1 MSLTNAVGGA
11 LFARDFLENSVQ
23 RMPEWT
29 DLKEAA
35 LDRLAA
41 DLREIFAGFP
51 VSGAPNEA
59 QTEDDLIWPVLE
71 RLGWTEHIR
80 QQALSRRM
88 TPDGLLFADAAA
100 KAQANSVHD
109 PAGRYGLGLALAELK
124 RWQAPLDR
132 RAAGEATPATQ
143 LLGYLD
149 RAAVATGGKL
159 RWGILTNGKL
169 WRLYWSGAQSVS
181 EQFFEIDLAA
191 ALGVTGLDEGL
202 FGAVADEKRE
212 QAQRRLLRLFLL
224 MFRRESFLP
233 GPEGWDTFHRRAIDE
248 GRRYEAKLA
257 EDLSGLVF
265 DEVFPMLA
273 RAVAREASPDTPLS
287 EIRDA
292 ALILLYRLMFLL
304 YAEDRGLL
312 PVGDSRY
319 RPFALRRLRDE
330 IGRLKNEGA
339 EFSGLATGYWGM
351 IDDLCRVI
359 DRGDASV
366 GLPPYNGGL
375 FDAGRAPLLATV
387 RLRNDDIAGV
397 IDRLCFLHGPDTR
410 YYINFRDL
418 SVQQLGSIYE
428 RLLEYE
434 LAREADGG
442 LAVRPGVFAR
452 KLSGS
457 YYTPDDLV
465 GLIVRET
472 VGPLAEARREAFR
485 EAAEAGARPAELRR
499 LDPAERLLE
508 LKVCD
513 PAMGSGHFLV
523 NLADWLADRVLMA
536 MADAATLAEGYTSPL
551 AVRIEGVRN
560 TVLAN
565 AKANQWKV
573 DGARLDD
580 RHIVKRMV
588 LKRCI
593 YGVDK
598 NPMAVELAK
607 LSLWL
612 HSFTVGAPLSF
623 LDHHLR
629 CGDSLF
635 GVSVRTGMDRAKAH
649 GAGPLLNGP
658 AQAVL
663 AAANAMQAVEA
674 LADAE
679 IAEVEQSAQAWADAE
694 AGTAPLD
701 RFLSLIH
708 AFDWLDV
715 RGKEDKAAL
724 HAFFDGRFGDPL
736 AMAQGLAA
744 PANGGP
750 EAERFAV
757 LLERARKLAAAERF
771 LNWQVSFPGVWEHL
785 ANSRPEGGFDAV
797 IGNPPWERMKLQQ
810 VEWFAERRPEIALA
824 PRASDRRRMIGALR
838 KTGDP
843 LTADYDAARERAEAA
858 ARMAR
863 EGGDYPL
870 LSSGDMNLY
879 SLFVE
884 RAMALAKPDG
894 MVGLLVPSGIA
905 ADKIAAPFF
914 RSVATEGR
922 LQAFYDFENRRT
934 NGRKRRERDEAALF
948 FPDVH
953 ASFKF
958 CVFVASPSSVGK
970 AAQYAVFLHDTAALA
985 DSDRRFVLT
994 AEDFACV
1001 NPNTGTAPVFRSRR
1015 DAELTTAIYGRLPVL
1030 ADRSSGGEVKA
1041 WPVKYLRMFDM
1052 ANDSGLFRTRAEL
1065 EEKEGAWPVG
1075 GNRFDSPSGAW
1086 VSLYE
1091 GKMVQA
1097 FDHRAADISVN
1108 PENLFRT
1115 GQPDNMKIEAKADP
1129 GRLPEPRYWVLDD
1142 AERWEWP
1149 DPWVVSFKDITAST
1163 NMRTMIAAIIPRVG
1177 AGHTLP
1183 LLPITEHESD
1193 RVLLA
1198 CVVAANLNAVVF
1210 DYVARQKVPT
1220 THLTLYVLE
1229 QLPVVPPERYEAA
1242 RFGPKT
1248 AAEIVREAVLEL
1260 TYTAHDM
1267 APFAR
1272 DMGHVDEAG
1281 EVLPPFRWEP
1291 DRRLM
1296 LRAKLDALYF
1306 HLYGVIDLYSR
1317 DAGRIAQGRDD
1328 ISYIYSTFPIVERQ
1342 ERRAWGG
1349 YRSRDLCLAW
1359 TNALAAGEPD
1369 AGIAP

>member
-1 MSLTNAVGGA
+1 MSLANAVGGT
-11 LFARDFLENSVQ
+11 LFARNFLEESVEE
-23 RMPEWT
+23 MPEWKAL
-29 DLKEAA
+29 DEAE

-41 DLREIFAGFP
+41 ELRKVFAAFP
-51 VSGAPNEA
+51 VADRPHEA

-80 QQALSRRM
+80 QQPLTPRM

-100 KAQANSVHD
+100 KAQANKAHD
-109 PAGRYGLGLALAELK
+109 PGARYGLGLALAELK

-132 RAAGEATPATQ
+132 RDAGAATPATQ

-169 WRLYWSGAQSVS
+169 WRLYWSGAQSMS

-191 ALGVTGLDEGL
+191 ALGVTGLDDGL
-202 FGAVADEKRE
+202 FGAAAADGEREKAE
-212 QAQRRLLRLFLL
+212 RRLLRLFFLV
-224 MFRRESFLP
+224 FRREAFLP
-233 GPEGWDTFHRRAIDE
+233 GLEGWDTFHRRAIDE

-257 EDLSGLVF
+257 GDLSGLVF
-265 DEVFPMLA
+265 DEVFPRLVQ
-273 RAVAREASPDTPLS
+273 AVAREAPETPSS
-287 EIRDA
+287 EIRNA
-292 ALILLYRLMFLL
+292 ALVLLYRLMFLL

-312 PVGDSRY
+312 PVADPRY
-319 RPFALRRLRDE
+319 GPFALRGLRDE
-330 IGRLKNEGA
+330 VRRQKDAGA
-339 EFSGLATGYWGM
+339 LFSTRAANYWGV
-351 IDDLCRVI
+351 IDELCRAI
-359 DRGDASV
+359 DEGDDSV
-366 GLPPYNGGL
+366 GLPPYDGGL
-375 FDAGRAPLLATV
+375 FEAGQTPLLAGI
-387 RLRNDDIAGV
+387 RLSNEDVAHI
-397 IDRLCFLHGPDTR
+397 IDRLCFLRGPGDR
-410 YYINFRDL
+410 YYVNFRDL

-434 LAREADGG
+434 LAREEDGSVT
-442 LAVRPGVFAR
+442 VRPGMFAR

-472 VGPLAEARREAFR
+472 VGPLADARRQAFR

-499 LDPAERLLE
+499 LDPAERMLE
-508 LKVCD
+508 LKICD

-523 NLADWLADRVLMA
+523 NLVDWLADRVLVEMA
-536 MADAATLAEGYTSPL
+536 EAAALAEGYVSPL
-551 AVRIEGVRN
+551 AARIEEVRS

-565 AKANQWKV
+565 AKANKWQV
-573 DGARLDD
+573 DRARLDD

-635 GVSVRTGMDRAKAH
+635 GLSVRAGMDRAKAH
-649 GAGPLLNGP
+649 GAGPLLNAP

-663 AAANAMQAVEA
+663 AAANAVQAVEA

-679 IAEVEQSAQAWADAE
+679 LAEVERSAEEWADAE
-694 AGTAPLD
+694 AKTRPLD

-708 AFDWLDV
+708 AFDWLDI
-715 RGKEDKAAL
+715 RGREDKAAL
-724 HAFFDGRFGDPL
+724 HAFFDGQFGDPL
-736 AMAQGLAA
+736 EIAQGLEV
-744 PANGGP
+744 PGNGTE
-750 EAERFAV
+750 EAGRFAA
-757 LLERARKLAAAERF
+757 LLERARALAAEERF
-771 LNWQVSFPGVWEHL
+771 LNWQVSFPGVWERL
-785 ANSRPEGGFDAV
+785 ANDRAHGGFDAV
-797 IGNPPWERMKLQQ
+797 IGNPPWEWMNLEQI
-810 VEWFAERRPEIALA
+810 EWFAERRPEIAHA
-824 PRASDRRRMIGALR
+824 ERDADRRRMIAAL
-838 KTGDP
+838 GEAEDP
-843 LTADYDAARERAEAA
+843 LAAEYSAARERAAA
-858 ARMAR
+858 AMRIAR
-863 EGGDYPL
+863 KGGDYPL
-870 LSSGDMNLY
+870 LSSGHMNFY

-884 RAMALAKPDG
+884 RAMALVKPDG

-905 ADKIAAPFF
+905 SDKTAARFF
-914 RSVATEGR
+914 RGVATEGR
-922 LQAFYDFENRRT
+922 LRALYDFENRRT
-934 NGRKRRERDEAALF
+934 RHKMQPF
-948 FPDVH
+948 FPDVD
-953 ASFKF
+953 SRFKF
-958 CVFVASPSSVGK
+958 CVFIASPSPF
-970 AAQYAVFLHDTAALA
+970 AVDTQCAFFLQDVSELS
-985 DSDRRFVLT
+985 DSERRFSLG
-994 AEDFACV
+994 AADFAQV
-1001 NPNTGTAPVFRSRR
+1001 NPNTGTAPIFRSRR

-1030 ADRSSGGEVKA
+1030 ADRSRDEERKV
-1041 WPVKYLRMFDM
+1041 WPVKYMQMLNMTT
-1052 ANDSGLFRTRAEL
+1052 DSGLFRTRTEL
-1065 EEKEGAWPVG
+1065 GEKEGAWPVG
-1075 GNRFDSPSGAW
+1075 GNRFESPSGAW
-1086 VSLYE
+1086 VPLYE

-1097 FDHRAADISVN
+1097 FDHRAADITVN

-1115 GQPDNMKIEAKADP
+1115 GQPGNIGTTEKAGPD
-1129 GRLPEPRYWVLDD
+1129 RLPEPRYWVLDD
-1142 AERWEWP
+1142 PERWEWP

-1163 NMRTMIAAIIPRVG
+1163 NMRTMIAAILPRAG

-1183 LLPITEHESD
+1183 LLPIAEGVSN
-1193 RVLLA
+1193 RASMASFVS
-1198 CVVAANLNAVVF
+1198 ANLNAMVF

-1220 THLTLYVLE
+1220 THFTLYVLE
-1229 QLPVVPPERYEAA
+1229 QLPVVPPERYEEV

-1248 AAEIVREAVLEL
+1248 AGEIVREAVLEL

-1281 EVLPPFRWEP
+1281 EVLPPFRWDP

-1306 HLYGVIDLYSR
+1306 HLYGIT
-1317 DAGRIAQGRDD
+1317 GRDD

-1342 ERRAWGG
+1342 ERKAWAS

-1359 TNALAAGEPD
+1359 MNALDAGEPD
-1369 AGIAP
+1369 AEIGL

>member
-1 MSLTNAVGGA
+1 MALTNVGGA
-11 LFARDFLENSVQ
+11 LFARHFLEESIEE
-23 RMPEWT
+23 MPEWKAL
-29 DLKEAA
+29 DEAE

-41 DLREIFAGFP
+41 ELRKVFAAFP
-51 VSGAPNEA
+51 VADRPHEA

-80 QQALSRRM
+80 QQPLTPRM

-100 KAQANSVHD
+100 KAQAGRTLD
-109 PAGRYGLGLALAELK
+109 PAARYGLGLALAELK

-132 RAAGEATPATQ
+132 RDAGAATPATQ

-149 RAAVATGGKL
+149 RAAIATGGKL

-169 WRLYWSGAQSVS
+169 WRLYWSGAQSMS

-191 ALGVTGLDEGL
+191 ALGVTGLDDGL
-202 FGAVADEKRE
+202 FGAAADGEREKAE
-212 QAQRRLLRLFLL
+212 RRLLRLFFLV
-224 MFRRESFLP
+224 FRRDSFLP
-233 GPEGWDTFHRRAIDE
+233 GPEGWDTFHRRALDE

-257 EDLSGLVF
+257 GDLSGLVF
-265 DEVFPMLA
+265 DEVFPRLA
-273 RAVAREASPDTPLS
+273 RAVAREAPEDTPLP

-292 ALILLYRLMFLL
+292 ALILLYRLIFVL

-312 PVGDSRY
+312 PLADRRY
-319 RPFALRRLRDE
+319 RPFALRGLRDE

-339 EFSGLATGYWGM
+339 EFSRIATSYWGL

-375 FDAGRAPLLATV
+375 FDAGRTPLLAAV
-387 RLRNDDIAGV
+387 RLRNDDIAEI
-397 IDRLCFLHGPDTR
+397 IDSLCFLRGPGDR

-434 LAREADGG
+434 LARQEGG
-442 LAVRPGVFAR
+442 VAVRPGMFAR

-472 VGPLAEARREAFR
+472 VGPLADARREAFR

-508 LKVCD
+508 LKICD

-523 NLADWLADRVLMA
+523 NLVDWLADRVLVEMA
-536 MADAATLAEGYTSPL
+536 EAAALAEGYVSPL
-551 AVRIEGVRN
+551 AARIEEVRR

-565 AKANQWKV
+565 AEANKWQV
-573 DGARLDD
+573 DRARLDD

-635 GVSVRTGMDRAKAH
+635 GLSVRAGMDRAKAH
-649 GAGPLLNGP
+649 GAGPLLNAP

-663 AAANAMQAVEA
+663 AAANAVQAVEA

-679 IAEVEQSAQAWADAE
+679 LAEVERSARTWADAE

-701 RFLSLIH
+701 RFLSLVH
-708 AFDWLDV
+708 AFDWLDI

-724 HAFFDGRFGDPL
+724 HAFFDGGFGDPL
-736 AMAQGLAA
+736 EIAQGRPV
-744 PANGGP
+744 PANGE
-750 EAERFAV
+750 EAGRFAA
-757 LLERARKLAAAERF
+757 LLERARTLAAEERF

-785 ANSRPEGGFDAV
+785 ANDRAHGGFDAV
-797 IGNPPWERMKLQQ
+797 IGNPPWEWMNLEQI
-810 VEWFAERRPEIALA
+810 EWFAERRPEIAHA
-824 PRASDRRRMIGALR
+824 ERDADRRRMIAAL
-838 KTGDP
+838 GEAEDP
-843 LTADYDAARERAEAA
+843 LAAEYSAARERAAA
-858 ARMAR
+858 AMRIAR
-863 EGGDYPL
+863 KGGDYPL
-870 LSSGDMNLY
+870 LSSGHMNFY

-884 RAMALAKPDG
+884 RAMALVKPDG

-905 ADKIAAPFF
+905 SDKTAARFF
-914 RSVATEGR
+914 RGVATEGR
-922 LQAFYDFENRRT
+922 LRALYDFENRRT
-934 NGRKRRERDEAALF
+934 RHKMQPF
-948 FPDVH
+948 FPDVD
-953 ASFKF
+953 SRFKF
-958 CVFVASPSSVGK
+958 CVFIASPSPF
-970 AAQYAVFLHDTAALA
+970 AVDTQCAFFLQDVSELS
-985 DSDRRFVLT
+985 DSERRFSLG
-994 AEDFACV
+994 AADFAQV
-1001 NPNTGTAPVFRSRR
+1001 NPNTGTAPIFRSRR

-1030 ADRSSGGEVKA
+1030 ADRSRDEERKV
-1041 WPVKYLRMFDM
+1041 WPVKYMQMLNMTT
-1052 ANDSGLFRTRAEL
+1052 DSGLFRTRTEL
-1065 EEKEGAWPVG
+1065 GEKEGAWPVG
-1075 GNRFDSPSGAW
+1075 GNRFESPSGAW
-1086 VSLYE
+1086 VPLYE

-1097 FDHRAADISVN
+1097 FDHRAADITVN

-1115 GQPDNMKIEAKADP
+1115 GQPGSIGTTEKAGPD
-1129 GRLPEPRYWVLDD
+1129 RLPEPRYWVLDD
-1142 AERWEWP
+1142 PERWEWP

-1163 NMRTMIAAIIPRVG
+1163 NMRTMIAAILPRAG

-1183 LLPITEHESD
+1183 LLPIAEGVSN
-1193 RVLLA
+1193 RASMASFVS
-1198 CVVAANLNAVVF
+1198 ANLNAMVF

-1220 THLTLYVLE
+1220 THFTLYVLE
-1229 QLPVVPPERYEAA
+1229 QLPVVPPERYEEV

-1248 AAEIVREAVLEL
+1248 AGEVVREAVLEL

-1281 EVLPPFRWEP
+1281 QVLPPFRWDP

-1306 HLYGVIDLYSR
+1306 RLYGVT
-1317 DAGRIAQGRDD
+1317 GRDD

-1342 ERRAWGG
+1342 ERKAWAR

-1359 TNALAAGEPD
+1359 MNALDAGEPD
-1369 AGIAP
+1369 AEINL

>member
-1 MSLTNAVGGA
+1 MALTNVGGA
-11 LFARDFLENSVQ
+11 LFARHFLEESIEE
-23 RMPEWT
+23 MPEWKAL
-29 DLKEAA
+29 DEAE

-41 DLREIFAGFP
+41 ELRKVFAAFP
-51 VSGAPNEA
+51 VADRPHEA

-80 QQALSRRM
+80 QQPLTPRM

-100 KAQANSVHD
+100 KAQANKAHD
-109 PAGRYGLGLALAELK
+109 PGARYGPRPCAGGTQALAG
-124 RWQAPLDR
+124 
-132 RAAGEATPATQ
+132 AAGPPRRRRRHARDPTARLSGPRRRRHRRQAA
-143 LLGYLD
+143 LGHPD
-149 RAAVATGGKL
+149 QRQAVAA
-159 RWGILTNGKL
+159 
-169 WRLYWSGAQSVS
+169 YWSGAQSMS

-191 ALGVTGLDEGL
+191 ALGVTGLDDGL
-202 FGAVADEKRE
+202 FGAAAADGEREKAE
-212 QAQRRLLRLFLL
+212 RRLLRLFFLV
-224 MFRRESFLP
+224 FRRDSFLP
-233 GPEGWDTFHRRAIDE
+233 GPEGWDTFHRRALDE

-257 EDLSGLVF
+257 GDLSGLVF
-265 DEVFPMLA
+265 DEVFPRLA
-273 RAVAREASPDTPLS
+273 RAVAREAPEDTPLP

-292 ALILLYRLMFLL
+292 ALILLYRLIFVL

-312 PVGDSRY
+312 PLADRRY
-319 RPFALRRLRDE
+319 RPFALRGLRDE

-339 EFSGLATGYWGM
+339 EFSGLATGYWGI

-375 FDAGRAPLLATV
+375 FDAGRTPLLAAV
-387 RLRNDDIAGV
+387 RLRNDDIAEI
-397 IDRLCFLHGPDTR
+397 IDSLCFLRGPGDR

-434 LAREADGG
+434 LAREAEGV
-442 LAVRPGVFAR
+442 AVRPGMFAR

-472 VGPLAEARREAFR
+472 VGPLADARRQAFS

-508 LKVCD
+508 LKICD

-523 NLADWLADRVLMA
+523 NLVDWLADRVLVEMA
-536 MADAATLAEGYTSPL
+536 EAAALAEGYVSPL
-551 AVRIEGVRN
+551 AARIEEVRR

-565 AKANQWKV
+565 AKANKWQV
-573 DGARLDD
+573 DRARLDD

-635 GVSVRTGMDRAKAH
+635 GLSVRAGMDRAKAH
-649 GAGPLLNGP
+649 GAGPLLNAP

-663 AAANAMQAVEA
+663 AAANAVQAVEA

-679 IAEVEQSAQAWADAE
+679 LAEVEQSAEEWADAE
-694 AGTAPLD
+694 AKTRPLD

-708 AFDWLDV
+708 AFDWLDI
-715 RGKEDKAAL
+715 RGKDDKAAL
-724 HAFFDGRFGDPL
+724 HAFFDGQFGDPL
-736 AMAQGLAA
+736 EIAQGLEV
-744 PANGGP
+744 PGNGTE
-750 EAERFAV
+750 EAGRFAA
-757 LLERARKLAAAERF
+757 LLERARALATEERF

-785 ANSRPEGGFDAV
+785 ANDRPEGGFDAV

-810 VEWFAERRPEIALA
+810 VEWFAGRRSEIAFA
-824 PRASDRRRMIGALR
+824 PHKADRERMIGELR
-838 KTGDP
+838 KSGDP
-843 LTADYDAARERAEAA
+843 LAAEYNAARERAEAA

-863 EGGDYPL
+863 NCGDYPL

-894 MVGLLVPSGIA
+894 AVGLLVPSGIA
-905 ADKIAAPFF
+905 SDKIAAPFF
-914 RSVATEGR
+914 RSVAAEGR
-922 LQAFYDFENRRT
+922 LKAFYDFENRRT
-934 NGRKRRERDEAALF
+934 RHKAQPF
-948 FPDVH
+948 FPDVD
-953 ASFKF
+953 SRFKF
-958 CVFVASPSSVGK
+958 CVFSASPSPHFSNVK
-970 AAQYAVFLHDTAALA
+970 CAFFLQDVSELN
-985 DSDRRFVLT
+985 DPERRFLLGPT
-994 AEDFACV
+994 DFTLV
-1001 NPNTGTAPVFRSRR
+1001 NPNTGTAPIFRSRR
-1015 DAELTTAIYGRLPVL
+1015 DAELTTPIYAGLPVL
-1030 ADRSSGGEVKA
+1030 VNRSSGKETKA
-1041 WPVKYLRMFDM
+1041 WPVKYATMFHM
-1052 ANDSGLFRTRAEL
+1052 ANDSELFRTRTEL
-1065 EEKEGAWPVG
+1065 GEKEGAWPVG
-1075 GNRFDSPSGAW
+1075 CNRFDSASGTW
-1086 VSLYE
+1086 LPLYE

-1097 FDHRAADISVN
+1097 FDHRAADITVN
-1108 PENLFRT
+1108 PGNLFRT
-1115 GQPDNMKIEAKADP
+1115 GQPGNIGTTEKAGPD
-1129 GRLPEPRYWVLDD
+1129 RLPEPRYWVLDD
-1142 AERWEWP
+1142 PDRWEWP

-1163 NMRTMIAAIIPRVG
+1163 NMRTMIAAILPRAG

-1183 LLPITEHESD
+1183 LLPIAEGVSN
-1193 RVLLA
+1193 RASMASFVS
-1198 CVVAANLNAVVF
+1198 ANLNAMVF

-1220 THLTLYVLE
+1220 THFTLYVLE
-1229 QLPVVPPERYEAA
+1229 QLPVVPPERYEAVC
-1242 RFGPKT
+1242 FGPKT
-1248 AAEIVREAVLEL
+1248 AGEVVREAVLEL

-1281 EVLPPFRWEP
+1281 QVLPPFRWDP

-1306 HLYGVIDLYSR
+1306 RLYGVT
-1317 DAGRIAQGRDD
+1317 GRDD

-1342 ERRAWGG
+1342 ERKAWAS

-1359 TNALAAGEPD
+1359 MNALDAGEPD
-1369 AGIAP
+1369 AEINL